1 MSISFKSI
9 PVKPF
14 KISSHKSYLLCF
26 SSLSIKRVLFLSLL
40 SMYYLIFSALYQCL
54 PLLFNLEQCSSN
66 SFMHREGLTVVRLR
80 LLCFCLGC
88 SWQPVLVCGSQEA
101 CSSNKQSGDPVWL
114 SVSCVDW
121 VGGCVGELN
130 KERLSRA

>member
-1 MSISFKSI
+1 
-9 PVKPF
+9 
-14 KISSHKSYLLCF
+14 
-26 SSLSIKRVLFLSLL
+26 
-40 SMYYLIFSALYQCL
+40 MYYLIFSALYQCL

-121 VGGCVGELN
+121 GVHCVCPQTTSQAVKLKGLLSLPAILTGQCLGPVPAWGAAPGPSSLPGG
-130 KERLSRA
+130 